1 MAEEKLKVAPNVCS
15 YVDDDH
21 LTLTIEV
28 AIPGVNKDDIKLRMH
43 DDSFNLTAPR
53 GDFDYVTT
61 SAFCCPVKAKDAKS
75 TYKNGLLKIE
85 VPFKDPMEDS
95 IEVPIG

>member
-1 MAEEKLKVAPNVCS
+1 MAEEKLKVAPNICS
-15 YVDDDH
+15 YVDDEH

-28 AIPGVNKDDIKLRMH
+28 AIPGVNKNDIKLRMH

-61 SAFCCPVKAKDAKS
+61 SAFCCPVNANDAKS
-75 TYKNGLLKIE
+75 TYKDGLLKIE
-85 VPFKDPMEDS
+85 VPFKDPMEDA
-95 IEVPIG
+95 IEVPIS